1 MTSYTVTIAPD
12 DPELATTTIR
22 LDVTDATAS
31 IHELRLV
38 PGASGGLLPGGLP
51 VLDLNHL
58 VAAVVAAVVP
68 GSESAT
74 AQPLSAN
81 APEAATIALQ
91 GTRGR
96 GGARARTT
104 ENTTAVTT
112 QPRKKAAG
120 KTTETKPAKA
130 AKPVKAAKPPKKVTA
145 AKPEKKAAAAPTK
158 PGGGRTYRRIPDDFD
173 QVQRQAGQSAS
184 VIADHYGVPRHT
196 AYSWI
201 RSARRRDAA
210 TN

>member
-1 MTSYTVTIAPD
+1 MTLYTVTITPD
-12 DPELATTTIR
+12 DPALATTTIR

-68 GSESAT
+68 GSEPAT
-74 AQPLSAN
+74 AQPPSAT
-81 APEAATIALQ
+81 APQAAATAPQ
-91 GTRGR
+91 GAPGR

-104 ENTTAVTT
+104 EDTTAVTT

-120 KTTETKPAKA
+120 KSTGAKPAKA
-130 AKPVKAAKPPKKVTA
+130 AKPVKARKPAKKVTA
-145 AKPEKKAAAAPTK
+145 AKPATKTAAAPTK
-158 PGGGRTYRRIPDDFD
+158 PGSGRTYRRIPDDFD

-201 RSARRRDAA
+201 RSARKRDAA